1 MMFFNKWKKVE
12 AVKQDF
18 VGELAVVDEESL
30 RQLQLIKLTKEV
42 LQSLNEMK
50 LYLEDYI
57 SQAVS
62 YFYDSIMENP
72 QLVEIIST
80 NSTRARLEK
89 TLQKHITEWFNGV
102 IDDDYITRRKKIAKM
117 HVHIGLETKWYL
129 AACHNLHNSFIQE
142 ILLKDLTKQKERIF
156 IDAISK
162 IISYEQQLVVEEYD
176 RYAAE
181 KSREE
186 QEEIRG
192 KIKDTLGSI
201 VNVLEDQSSDTSTS
215 VEELIGTT
223 NTLKKDV
230 TNGIE
235 TSIETIRTAEKGK
248 QTIESLTNNTQEI
261 FDKTSSM
268 SNMIDKLNQTST
280 EILIVV
286 KIVKDI
292 ANKTNLLALNSAI
305 EAARAGEY
313 GKGFAV
319 VAEEVRKL
327 AEQTKSSVEQIDILV
342 GESNEAQRTVVDAI
356 LGIQQLANLGLEE
369 SNLTA
374 EAFSNISLMIKE
386 VAAESKVVGTEIN
399 SLTTAVES
407 IGNASLEILDSAKLL
422 DNTIKQI

>member
-1 MMFFNKWKKVE
+1 MFLTKRKKVE
-12 AVKQDF
+12 HPTGNI
-18 VGELAVVDEESL
+18 VGLLTVTEKENL

-50 LYLEDYI
+50 LTLEDYI
-57 SQAVS
+57 PQAVS
-62 YFYDSIMENP
+62 HFYDSIMDNP

-80 NSTRARLEK
+80 YSTRVRLEK
-89 TLQKHITEWFNGV
+89 TLRSHIAEWFNGI
-102 IDDDYITRRKKIAKM
+102 IDDDYIIRRKQIAKM

-129 AACHNLHNSFIQE
+129 AACHNLHNNFIQE
-142 ILLKDLTKQKERIF
+142 ILLKDLPKQKERIF

-162 IISYEQQLVVEEYD
+162 IISYEQQLVVEEFD

-186 QEEIRG
+186 QEEIRE
-192 KIKDTLGSI
+192 KIKETLGSI
-201 VNVLEDQSSDTSTS
+201 VNVLEYQSSDTSIS

-223 NTLKKDV
+223 NTLKEDV
-230 TNGIE
+230 KNGIE
-235 TSIETIRTAEKGK
+235 TSMETIRTAEKGK
-248 QTIESLTNNTQEI
+248 QTIDTLTNNTKEI

-268 SNMIDKLNQTST
+268 SKMIDKLNQSST
-280 EILIVV
+280 EILNVV

-342 GESNEAQRTVVDAI
+342 GESNDAQRTVVDAI
-356 LGIQQLANLGLEE
+356 QVIQQLANLGLTE

-374 EAFSNISLMIKE
+374 QAFSNISLMIQE